1 MIGAISLTSM
11 VIVVVAL
18 PPVFVPVTVYT
29 ADEDTAVGV
38 PLSAP
43 SEEAKD
49 SPAGRVGETVQD
61 VTVPPVEVGVTVVV
75 NVPFVYVNE
84 FGE

>member
-1 MIGAISLTSM
+1 
-11 VIVVVAL
+11 
-18 PPVFVPVTVYT
+18 VFVPVTVYT

-43 SEEAKD
+43 SEGAKD
-49 SPAGRVGETVQD
+49 SPAGSSGEMVHD
-61 VTVPPVEVGVTVVV
+61 VTVPPLEDGVTVVIT
-75 NVPFVYVNE
+75 VPFVYVNE